1 MPEKDTQKYR
11 QRLWKIFLS
20 TLYLSAFT
28 FGGGYVIVTLMKKK
42 FVDEYHW
49 IGEDEMLDLVA
60 IAQSTPGAIAVNAS
74 ILVGWRVAGP
84 VGVAVSV
91 VGTVLPPLVILT
103 VISAFYAA
111 FSTNRLVA
119 LALKGMQAGVAAVIC
134 DVVLGLGTGVAREKD
149 PVNIAVMLLA
159 FAAGFVL
166 KINVIYIILIAG
178 LLGLARAL
186 IRGRRAK

>member
-1 MPEKDTQKYR
+1 MPQEQS
-11 QRLWKIFLS
+11 RLHRLTTLFLNM
-20 TLYLSAFT
+20 LYISAFT
-28 FGGGYVIVTLMKKK
+28 FGGGFVITSFMKKR
-42 FVDEYHW
+42 FVDGLHW
-49 IGEDEMLDLVA
+49 IDESEMLDLVA

-74 ILVGWRVAGP
+74 ILVGRRVAGP

>member
-1 MPEKDTQKYR
+1 MQQEQS
-11 QRLWKIFLS
+11 RLHRLTTLFLNM
-20 TLYLSAFT
+20 LYISAFT
-28 FGGGYVIVTLMKKK
+28 FGGGFVITSFMKKR
-42 FVDEYHW
+42 FVDGLHW
-49 IGEDEMLDLVA
+49 IDESEMLDLVA

-111 FSTNRLVA
+111 FSANRLVA

-166 KINVIYIILIAG
+166 KINVIYIILTAG
-178 LLGLARAL
+178 LLGLVRAL

>member
-1 MPEKDTQKYR
+1 MPQEQS
-11 QRLWKIFLS
+11 RLHRLTTLFLNM
-20 TLYLSAFT
+20 LYISAFT
-28 FGGGYVIVTLMKKK
+28 FGGGFVITSFMKKR
-42 FVDEYHW
+42 FVDGLHW
-49 IGEDEMLDLVA
+49 IDESEMLDLVA
-60 IAQSTPGAIAVNAS
+60 IAQSTPGAIAVNAA

>member
-1 MPEKDTQKYR
+1 MLY
-11 QRLWKIFLS
+11 IS
-20 TLYLSAFT
+20 TFT
-28 FGGGYVIVTLMKKK
+28 FGGGFVITSFMKKR
-42 FVDEYHW
+42 FVDGLHW
-49 IGEDEMLDLVA
+49 IDESEMLDLVA

>member
-1 MPEKDTQKYR
+1 MFATGTIPSASPDYAFSEYALY
-11 QRLWKIFLS
+11 QRL
-20 TLYLSAFT
+20 YLRRRFCHTSF
-28 FGGGYVIVTLMKKK
+28 MKKR
-42 FVDEYHW
+42 FVDGLHW
-49 IGEDEMLDLVA
+49 IDESEMLDLVA

-159 FAAGFVL
+159 FVAGFVL
-166 KINVIYIILIAG
+166 KINVIYIILTAG